1 MNDECA
7 GACILSKDYPTSL
20 TNRARRNLTIKKSLF
35 DKMRDVTLVAP
46 SKWMTR
52 EIKKSYLN
60 KFDCRLINNGIN
72 IKQFSPS
79 ADQQPREYI
88 LGVANRWEKRKN
100 LDHITTLSRFTD
112 LPIKIAG
119 KGTIRHNADNIEYLG
134 PVDNIESLVAI
145 YRKAA
150 VFINPGSAESFG
162 MTTVE
167 ALACGVPVVVN
178 DATALREIAGN
189 DKVAV
194 ITDTSSPVNVAE
206 AVTRALKLSPEDC
219 REYVA
224 RNFTITL
231 MVEKYLSLY
240 KDILE

>member
-1 MNDECA
+1 MNEECA
-7 GACILSKDYPTSL
+7 GACILSKDYPSSL
-20 TNRARRNLTIKKSLF
+20 TNRAHRNLAIKKSLF
-35 DKMRDVTLVAP
+35 DKIRDVTLVAP
-46 SKWMTR
+46 SKWMKG

-60 KFDCRLINNGIN
+60 KFNCRLIYNGIN
-72 IKQFSPS
+72 IEQFSPS
-79 ADQQPREYI
+79 AEQQSRDYI

-100 LDHITTLSRFTD
+100 LDHITMLSTFTD
-112 LPIKIAG
+112 LPIKIVG
-119 KGTIRHNADNIEYLG
+119 KGAMFNNTDNIEYLG
-134 PVDNIESLVAI
+134 PIDNIESLVAI

-150 VFINPGSAESFG
+150 VFINPGSAETFG

-189 DKVAV
+189 AKVAL

-219 REYVA
+219 RDYVA
-224 RNFTITL
+224 KNFTMSL
-231 MVEKYLSLY
+231 MIEKHISLY
-240 KDILE
+240 KDILD